1 MSDEDVANET
11 FQHESTTASTK
22 METSGQGMI
31 RMVAAME
38 LSAQAVTDRST
49 SLYLK

>member
-1 MSDEDVANET
+1 MSDEVVANET
-11 FQHESTTASTK
+11 AQHESTTASTK